1 MKSHNYVSGLCFTVM
16 VVSASLVQA
25 ADLRVQILGSGGP
38 GHNPQRAEASVLIR
52 TGDADLLVD
61 MGNGTAAALDK
72 AGVRVNS
79 LAALM
84 MTHHHIDH
92 DQEFAPILVKT
103 LLGPQGPAVIGP
115 SGTKSLTDFVTGF
128 YKEDITYRR
137 SNGGQTGAFPLPSVR
152 EVHGGES
159 FDLLGMAIKTA
170 AVQHT
175 IETVAYRFDL
185 NGKSVVV
192 SGDLYYS
199 ESLAVLAKNA
209 DLLIIDSGGVAAVGR
224 AAGSG
229 QGARN
234 GGPAN
239 RQVANGGGASRERSH
254 STAEELVKMVAD
266 AQVKTVV
273 LTHFGK
279 RSVDEEAVRQLFA
292 ASTDS
297 SVIFAVDMLEL
308 TP

>member
-1 MKSHNYVSGLCFTVM
+1 MTMRGLVSGLCFTAM

-25 ADLRVQILGSGGP
+25 ADLKVQILGSGGP
-38 GHNPQRAEASVLIR
+38 GYNPQRAEASVLIR

-72 AGVRVNS
+72 AGVRANS

-92 DQEFAPILVKT
+92 DQEFAPLLVNT

-115 SGTKSLTDFVTGF
+115 SGTQTLTDFVTGF
-128 YKEDITYRR
+128 YKEDIAYRR
-137 SNGGQTGAFPLPSVR
+137 SNGGRTAAFPLPSVR

-159 FDLLGMAIKTA
+159 FDLLGMAVKTA
-170 AVQHT
+170 AVKHT
-175 IETVAYRFDL
+175 IETVAYRFDS

-224 AAGSG
+224 VADSG
-229 QGARN
+229 QVARN
-234 GGPAN
+234 GGAN
-239 RQVANGGGASRERSH
+239 TERSH

-266 AQVKTVV
+266 ANVKAVV
-273 LTHFGK
+273 LTHFGQ
-279 RSVDEEAVRQLFA
+279 RPVDEDAVRRLFA
-292 ASTDS
+292 ASTDCK
-297 SVIFAVDMLEL
+297 VVFAVDMLEL

>member
-1 MKSHNYVSGLCFTVM
+1 MTMRSLVSGLCFAAM

-25 ADLRVQILGSGGP
+25 ADLKVQILGSGGP
-38 GHNPQRAEASVLIR
+38 GYNPQRAEASVLIR
-52 TGDADLLVD
+52 AGDADLLVD

-72 AGVRVNS
+72 AGVRVNA

-92 DQEFAPILVKT
+92 DQEFAPLLVKT

-115 SGTKSLTDFVTGF
+115 SGTKILTDFVTGF
-128 YKEDITYRR
+128 YKEDIAYRR
-137 SNGGQTGAFPLPSVR
+137 SNGGRTGAVPLPSVR
-152 EVHGGES
+152 EVHGGER
-159 FDLLGMAIKTA
+159 FDLLGMVVTTA
-170 AVQHT
+170 AVKHT
-175 IETVAYRFDL
+175 TETVAYRFDL

-199 ESLAVLAKNA
+199 ESLAVLAQNA
-209 DLLIIDSGGVAAVGR
+209 DLLIIDSGGVAVVGR
-224 AAGSG
+224 AAGGG
-229 QGARN
+229 QAARN

-239 RQVANGGGASRERSH
+239 RQVANSGGASTERSH

-266 AQVKTVV
+266 ARVKTVV
-273 LTHFGK
+273 LTHFGQ
-279 RSVDEEAVRQLFA
+279 RPVDEDAVRRLFA
-292 ASTDS
+292 ASTDCN
-297 SVIFAVDMLEL
+297 VVFAVDMLEL